1 MTIPKT
7 DEDAITKEIK
17 ALWEFYQDR
26 VDWAE
31 ARRCAR
37 YVVDTYDGINE
48 RLDGMGYEE
57 KLMIHA
63 LISLGAAL
71 GQTLATPCI
80 VVVRGEDDP
89 VMEGELN

>member
-1 MTIPKT
+1 MIPKT
-7 DEDAITKEIK
+7 DEESITNEIK

-26 VDWAE
+26 VDWPE
-31 ARRCAR
+31 ARRCAK

-71 GQTLATPCI
+71 GQALTPAY
-80 VVVRGEDDP
+80 VVVMRDGEEP
-89 VMEGELN
+89 ITEGELN